1 MAGKIAGATVDVDV
15 AELEVVDE
23 AEGDGS
29 GVCGVFGYAKRPGA
43 AGRSPVEPGG
53 NAARDYFAAALMVLE

>member
-1 MAGKIAGATVDVDV
+1 MAGKTAGATVDVDV

-43 AGRSPVEPGG
+43 AGRSRLNQE
-53 NAARDYFAAALMVLE
+53 AMRRAIISRRR